1 VTPVQSASPTINEHE
16 QELQQLRQNI
26 ASLTNQCTQ
35 LDEANRAWQLY
46 QQTQLDNFTNTIHNY
61 LPIDQTSSLD
71 QVAQQIVNHISNERE
86 DFTQRY
92 HSLEKVN
99 NDLQS
104 SKIYINDLICLCLF
118 LHILRFNK

>member
-61 LPIDQTSSLD
+61 LPIDLTSSLD

-92 HSLEKVN
+92 HALEKVN

-104 SKIYINDLICLCLF
+104 SKICIDDLICLCFIPSSL
-118 LHILRFNK
+118 